1 MQLCCF
7 VQISTTL
14 MKLCSFKYDK
24 PTVLMLSKANASTIN
39 LIESVS
45 IAESKKKI
53 HFRLKVNI

>member
-45 IAESKKKI
+45 IAESKKKHI
-53 HFRLKVNI
+53 LGLK